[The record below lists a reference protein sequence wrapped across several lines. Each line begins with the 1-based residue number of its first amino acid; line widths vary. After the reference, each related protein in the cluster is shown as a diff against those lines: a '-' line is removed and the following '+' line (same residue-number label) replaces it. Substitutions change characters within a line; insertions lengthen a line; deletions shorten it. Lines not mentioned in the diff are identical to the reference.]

1 MSLKHWMLAL
11 VSLFSLS
18 SFAQFEES
26 LKTHEAL
33 ISFMNARQCEIGI
46 VPNCNKPL
54 SVSDIQ
60 KLKGL
65 FRDLADWKRDIFEPT
80 VENNDW
86 LRGQKFEV
94 KKGYSHKVETGRIL
108 KITLAEDSKEEV
120 KKLKVATAT
129 YLVMY
134 DNFLKITNLFA
145 KAKKLRN
152 IIASDMGSDGK
163 LFFETFSAA
172 ADENYWKRT
181 ETLVTFLGKLG
192 GIITF
197 EHNNFD
203 QYIASSF
210 TGNSMREGD
219 VLFKIKSILLVRA
232 TMSESQF
239 LDRLEKV
246 AGLLSK
252 IFGNSVGTIQ
262 LRDGKMKKLAKD
274 EKFMTT
280 LKRKLRPLDILFEK
294 TPFRLTDHFIP
305 GFYGHVAIWLGTP
318 EELVSMKVNYQGREI
333 PLLDHPSV
341 LPHLQKLSERKL
353 VAEALREPGVTMNTL
368 EHFMDIDDLL
378 IMKPEDVSDV
388 GEHVLRTFQDIGKPY
403 DFNFDVETE
412 GSIVCSEL
420 IYRTFNEHEWPV
432 QRDVGRYTISPDH
445 VAWKAVD
452 SCFEPKVLFHDGKE
466 VNGNMKAEL
475 KRLLSSES
483 GISYTPDSYHPCQNQ

>member
-1 MSLKHWMLAL
+1 MSLKHWMLVL
-11 VSLFSLS
+11 VSLFSLP
-18 SFAQFEES
+18 SFAQFEQS

-33 ISFMNARQCEIGI
+33 ISFLNSRQCEIGI
-46 VPNCNKPL
+46 IPNCNKPL

-60 KLKGL
+60 KLKAL
-65 FRDLADWKRDIFEPT
+65 FRDLADWKRDVFDPT

-86 LRGQKFEV
+86 IRGKKFEV
-94 KKGYSHKVETGRIL
+94 KRGPAHHVEAGRVL
-108 KITLAEDSKEEV
+108 KITIADDSKEEV

-134 DNFLKITNLFA
+134 DTFLKITNLFA

-152 IIASDMGSDGK
+152 IIASDMGADGK
-163 LFFETFSAA
+163 LFFETFTSA
-172 ADENYWKRT
+172 ADEHHWKRT
-181 ETLVTFLGKLG
+181 EILVSFLEKAG
-192 GIITF
+192 GIITY
-197 EHNNFD
+197 EHNTFD
-203 QYIASSF
+203 QYIANSF
-210 TGNSMREGD
+210 TRNSMREGD

-252 IFGNSVGTIQ
+252 IFGNSVGMIQ
-262 LRDGKMKKLAKD
+262 LRDGKMKKLAND
-274 EKFMTT
+274 ENFMSS
-280 LKRKLRPLDILFEK
+280 LKRRLRPLDILFEK

-318 EELVSMKVNYQGREI
+318 EELVSMKVMYNGREI
-333 PLLDHPSV
+333 PLLDHPAV

-378 IMKPEDVSDV
+378 IMKPETVSDV

-412 GSIVCSEL
+412 SSIVCSEL
-420 IYRTFNEHEWPV
+420 IYRTFNEQEWPV
-432 QRDVGRYTISPDH
+432 QRDAGRYTISPDH

-452 SCFEPKVLFHDGKE
+452 SCFEPKIMFHDGKE
-466 VNGNMKAEL
+466 VNGDMKSIL
-475 KRLLSSES
+475 RKLLSSES
-483 GISYTPDSYHPCQNQ
+483 GISYTPDSYHPCEAQ